1 MKNYKNYEGCN
12 MNYTQR
18 VFWMVLNESIHKRK
32 LELKDIKRIDFEE
45 LLQLAINHN
54 VASFCLLYTSR
65 CV

>member
-1 MKNYKNYEGCN
+1 MDTRTVVVPCYRCVEE
-12 MNYTQR
+12 TAQR

-54 VASFCLLYTSR
+54 VR